1 VENLFIKLPIAHE
14 KPTPSKPWLILFGL
28 QLILIGV
35 LFYSFLFGDFYF
47 AYTDIGLIGVRF
59 QLISCSPAVMDCLIS
74 FAMTGSVFKPG
85 LQQ

>member
-1 VENLFIKLPIAHE
+1 M

-47 AYTDIGLIGVRF
+47 AYTDIGLIGVGINRGQIPINF
-59 QLISCSPAVMDCLIS
+59 MQS
-74 FAMTGSVFKPG
+74 GSHG
-85 LQQ
+85 LLNFVCNDGFSL